1 MVLYQQF
8 NLYCVIQK
16 DPISIR
22 YFWHFLQ
29 VFRNSKV
36 SDCRPQRAVDIL
48 CSGTQLGSLGLAT
61 VMINTAPVADPGFQV
76 YKIYTELYL
85 SIRFLNSVSVGPP
98 MSVFM
103 YVFLL
108 KLSDLTGSVSR

>member
-1 MVLYQQF
+1 MAFLTG
-8 NLYCVIQK
+8 IQK
-16 DPISIR
+16 LKS
-22 YFWHFLQ
+22 
-29 VFRNSKV
+29 FRFEV
-36 SDCRPQRAVDIL
+36 SVKGNDIL